1 MQRKAG
7 QESDAAL
14 IRTRLCLPGRLP
26 RRRSC
31 GEHVAMTAWLQPSLL
46 DENDGKRGQ
55 RLPPAPDM
63 VSLVAVRD
71 WRAGKA
77 AATIIRRKVFKR
89 FILALANKM
98 RFHKFSRV
106 DEAVFYEADL
116 RVRRAVLE
124 MPEDA
129 TLAALRDA
137 ANGAALRACH
147 AVIQRAP
154 SMGKTLR

>member
-1 MQRKAG
+1 MP
-7 QESDAAL
+7 AL
-14 IRTRLCLPGRLP
+14 I
-26 RRRSC
+26 
-31 GEHVAMTAWLQPSLL
+31 QPSLL
-46 DENDGKRGQ
+46 DENEGKRGK
-55 RLPPAPDM
+55 RLPHAPDM
-63 VSLVAVRD
+63 VGLAAIRD

-77 AATIIRRKVFKR
+77 SAPIIRRKVFKR

-106 DEAVFYEADL
+106 DEVVLYEADL

-124 MPEDA
+124 MPDDA